1 MWTYNQTPN
10 SNDVLHYGVLG
21 MKWGVRRTEAQLA
34 RARKKAAKQEPDHD
48 DYKKAHSGKSYRAMS
63 NQELRDANN
72 RLNMEKQYKDLIRKT
87 NKGKKIVTGFIAG
100 AATTTAVV
108 KATKTY
114 MKYGNFVLDK
124 FGNWLLRDLKDF
136 K

>member
-1 MWTYNQTPN
+1 MWNYNYTPP
-10 SNDVLHYGVLG
+10 SDELMHYGILG

-72 RLNMEKQYKDLIRKT
+72 RLNMEKQYKDLTKKT
-87 NKGKKIVTGFIAG
+87 SKGKKIVTGFIKGAG
-100 AATTTAVV
+100 TITAVV
-108 KATKTY
+108 AAAKTY
-114 MKYGNFVLDK
+114 EKYGNAILDK
-124 FGNWLLRDLKDF
+124 AGDFVLKDF
-136 K
+136 KGF